1 MNKQIFWI
9 ASYPKSGNTLLRSIL
24 SSIFFT
30 NDGLFNF
37 KLLKNIPIIEST
49 INLDF
54 IKKNNPKDYINIH
67 KLEILSKYWK
77 AIQSRENLGFNSD
90 FLFVKTHHALS
101 KAFNHSFT
109 SDSCTRGIIYVVR
122 DPRDVV
128 LSYAHHFNSSI
139 EKSIIKI
146 LSTKS
151 AVDWE
156 DNQKKF
162 LNKKKPFTILSS
174 WGFNC
179 ESWIDN
185 PFKCPFL
192 LIKYEDMI
200 SNKLKTIEKLVN
212 FFQKNYSFQFDN
224 LDKKIDNIIKSTDF
238 NLLKKN
244 EVEFGFPE
252 AVGKKFFRKGALKQ
266 WEHILTKDQ
275 VLSIEKKF
283 YPLMKKIGY
292 KIVYYKK

>member
-49 INLDF
+49 INLEF
-54 IKKNNPKDYINIH
+54 IKKNHPRDYINIH
-67 KLEILSKYWK
+67 NLEVLSKYWQ

-101 KAFNHSFT
+101 KVFNHSFT

-128 LSYAHHFNSSI
+128 LSYAHHFNSSV

-156 DNQKKF
+156 DSQKIF
-162 LNKKKPFTILSS
+162 LNKKKTS
-174 WGFNC
+174 
-179 ESWIDN
+179 
-185 PFKCPFL
+185 
-192 LIKYEDMI
+192 Y
-200 SNKLKTIEKLVN
+200 
-212 FFQKNYSFQFDN
+212 
-224 LDKKIDNIIKSTDF
+224 NIIE
-238 NLLKKN
+238 L
-244 EVEFGFPE
+244 GF
-252 AVGKKFFRKGALKQ
+252 
-266 WEHILTKDQ
+266 
-275 VLSIEKKF
+275 
-283 YPLMKKIGY
+283 
-292 KIVYYKK
+292 

>member
-49 INLDF
+49 INLEF
-54 IKKNNPKDYINIH
+54 IKKNHPKDYINIH
-67 KLEILSKYWK
+67 KLEILSKYWQ

-101 KAFNHSFT
+101 KVFNHSFT

-146 LSTKS
+146 SSTKS

-156 DNQKKF
+156 DNQKIF
-162 LNKKKPFTILSS
+162 LNKKKPLTILSS

-200 SNKLKTIEKLVN
+200 SNKLKTIEKIVN
-212 FFQKNYSFQFDN
+212 FFQENYSFEFNN

-238 NLLKKN
+238 DLLKKN

-252 AVGKKFFRKGALKQ
+252 AVGKKFFRKGTSNQ
-266 WEHILTKDQ
+266 WENILTKDQ